1 MFIKFKE
8 KYTEKSNENS
18 NEKRKEKKIDA
29 NWRLTIRVGDK
40 KQIQNHKE
48 FFSSEIN
55 NNKWMNEFISQQ
67 MEKQTENWIEQTI
80 VIDLY
85 NNYS

>member
-1 MFIKFKE
+1 MK
-8 KYTEKSNENS
+8 
-18 NEKRKEKKIDA
+18 NEKKRKLMQTDA
-29 NWRLTIRVGDK
+29 WRFELAIKSKYKTTK
-40 KQIQNHKE
+40 N